1 MYFILR
7 YDYVPNIVE
16 RREPF
21 RAEHLSRLM
30 ELHEA
35 GVVAMAGAAGD
46 PPDHAVIVFD
56 TDDRSRVEQFAES
69 DPYVLN
75 GLVTTFRI
83 DPWNVVVGG
92 SPK

>member
-7 YDYVPNIVE
+7 YEYVPDIVE

-21 RAEHLSRLM
+21 RADHLSRLR
-30 ELHEA
+30 ELHA
-35 GVVAMAGAAGD
+35 RGAVTMAGAAGD
-46 PPDHAVIVFD
+46 PPDHAVIVFQK
-56 TDDRSRVEQFAES
+56 TDRSVVEAFARD

-75 GLVTTFRI
+75 GLVTSWRV

-92 SPK
+92 SA

>member
-7 YDYVPNIVE
+7 YEYVPNIVE

-21 RAEHLSRLM
+21 RAAHLSKLM
-30 ELHEA
+30 ELHER
-35 GVVAMAGAAGD
+35 GEIVMAGAAGD
-46 PPDHAVIVFD
+46 PPDHAVIVFRV
-56 TDDRSRVEQFAES
+56 TDRSAVEAFARS

-75 GLVTTFRI
+75 GLVTTWRV

-92 SPK
+92 